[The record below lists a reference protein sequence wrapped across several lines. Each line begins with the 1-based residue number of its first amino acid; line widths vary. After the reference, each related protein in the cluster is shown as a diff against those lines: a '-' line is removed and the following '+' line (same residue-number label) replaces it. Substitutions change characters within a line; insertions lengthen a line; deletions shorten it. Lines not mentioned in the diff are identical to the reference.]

1 MMPLGMNDK
10 TAFYL
15 IFIYHPSSLSKMQ
28 NYSPPSEKE
37 YQQNTANDACEL
49 TPDSIAI
56 VNSGHLDM
64 PHECSKIGAALFGK
78 LLRLNIPKHTWINRD
93 NLLLF
98 AYYGR
103 MFL

>member
-1 MMPLGMNDK
+1 
-10 TAFYL
+10 
-15 IFIYHPSSLSKMQ
+15 MQ

-78 LLRLNIPKHTWINRD
+78 LLRLNPLKPALINRD
-93 NLLLF
+93 RLLLSSCH
-98 AYYGR
+98 GS
-103 MFL
+103 MFLSWLHFS